1 MSRSHEYLSFAGCE
15 FGIPHRRA
23 RVDPAVL
30 LDLIA
35 RIKTASDT
43 PAVVRPNPTPRS
55 QPIVRA
61 G

>member
-1 MSRSHEYLSFAGCE
+1 MSRSHEQTSFAGCE
-15 FGIPHRRA
+15 FGVPHRRA

-43 PAVVRPNPTPRS
+43 PAVARPNPTPRP
-55 QPIVRA
+55 QTIART